1 MSTVLRQKKF
11 SDAQTLAF
19 QIFDKELS
27 VSAGAGSGKTS
38 VLVERFLRAVT
49 EQGISPR
56 RILAITFTDKAAG
69 EMKSRLVEECRHRNL
84 HDFRRDLETAY
95 ISTIHS
101 FCARIL
107 KENPIESGLDPN
119 FRIIG
124 EGEAEILAG
133 KLLDTLFE
141 EEASSARWMRIL
153 SEIGEEAA
161 RDTLRRFYDLT
172 RTAGGDESIFQISGT
187 SEEKERRKE
196 FVRVVRRFQA
206 MMNAEKKRL
215 SSYDFEDLL
224 FLTYRLL
231 SDKAPIQAAVRERYQ
246 KLFSLMLVDEYQDVS
261 PLQDKL
267 IDLLKSERNLFIV
280 GDIQQSIYGFRHA
293 EPEVFRRR
301 IGTHQKSPTA
311 RHIPLV
317 ENYRSRPEILDV
329 VNGFFSTIFPASEFL
344 TLEAKKSFT
353 QSRDQVVEL
362 LCLPQDKASDDACL
376 SGRQAD
382 ADTMRVREA
391 RRLAAWIQELV
402 HSDFKIEEEKGRER
416 PVRYGDIALL
426 LRTTTPVR
434 FYEKEL
440 AESDIPYEVVK
451 GKGFYDKPEIQ
462 DLVGFLTLIEDP
474 RDDIALAGV
483 LRSPIVGISDDTLYW
498 LSRCAKKR
506 LPEDPLSGIFSEMG
520 KTEELSGEDRQ
531 RLSRFED
538 LLFSLRNDKETLR
551 ISGVLER
558 MLEETDYESKLLFQ
572 TSGRRRVANVRKF
585 LRLARKFETNGVVG
599 VGDFVQFIGHFSER
613 ERLEPEAKIGG
624 QARDSVVLS
633 TIHAA
638 KGLEFPVV
646 IVADMGAKSQSKT
659 RGPFLAMAGVGLGQ
673 RIKEPGEEKSRDD
686 ETYQKIS
693 EILKAREEAEEWR
706 LLYVAMTRAKERL
719 LLSGSLALNKKDGD
733 FKNDNRWMSR
743 VCGALGFHPAR
754 ANDASIDFQGI
765 KVGLVTPI
773 LPAPVVES
781 THASPRGIEWP
792 SDFAKSLAARIDT
805 KFRGYEEIGDFT
817 VTDLLLKSLGDT
829 KNAEFFVDEKEW
841 ERSQE
846 DTDEAPR
853 NEYGTVFHAL
863 MEHLIFTKPSK
874 LHKKLA
880 IWKITERLSQSQK
893 EELWRSAVQ
902 FWEGPVAKEIR
913 RAEECFPELP
923 FIYKTKH
930 GILKGQ
936 IDLVF
941 KTKKGEWVVLDFKT
955 NKIGLAELETV
966 AGRYQWQLALYA
978 LVFHQ
983 LYGESPGKGV
993 LYFSCLNKTKEF
1005 LYLPSDFKKFEEELE
1020 KLFGA
1025 LAENSS
1031 ELGVGS

>member
-1 MSTVLRQKKF
+1 MVLHQKKF
-11 SDAQTLAF
+11 SEAQARVF

-49 EQGISPR
+49 EQGILPR

-69 EMKSRLVEECRHRNL
+69 EMKFRLVEECRKRNL

-119 FRIIG
+119 FRVMG

-161 RDTLRRFYDLT
+161 RDSIRRFYDLT
-172 RTAGGDESIFQISGT
+172 RASGGDESVFQISGG
-187 SEEKERRKE
+187 SEEKGRKKE
-196 FVRVVRRFQA
+196 FMRVVRRFQA
-206 MMNAEKKRL
+206 MINAEKRRL

-231 SDKAPIQAAVRERYQ
+231 SDKAPVQAAVRERYQ
-246 KLFSLMLVDEYQDVS
+246 KLFSLVLVDEYQDVS

-301 IGTHQKSPTA
+301 IGTHRKSPNA
-311 RHIPLV
+311 RHIPLA
-317 ENYRSRPEILDV
+317 ENYRSRPEILNV

-344 TLEAKKSFT
+344 ALEAKKPFAEV
-353 QSRDQVVEL
+353 RDKVVEL
-362 LCLPQDKASDDACL
+362 LCFPQDKASDD
-376 SGRQAD
+376 AD

-391 RRLAAWIQELV
+391 RRLAAWIREIV
-402 HSDFKIEEEKGRER
+402 HSGFKIEEEGRER
-416 PVRYGDIALL
+416 PVRYGDIAIL
-426 LRTTTPVR
+426 LRTTTPAR

-440 AESDIPYEVVK
+440 TEGHIPYEIVK

-462 DLVGFLTLIEDP
+462 DLTGFLTLIEDP

-483 LRSPIVGISDDTLYW
+483 LRSPIVGVSDDALYW
-498 LSRCAKKR
+498 LSRYAKKR
-506 LPEDPLSGIFSEMG
+506 LSEDPLSRIFVDMG
-520 KTEELSGEDRQ
+520 NTKELSGEDRQ
-531 RLSRFED
+531 KLSRFEA
-538 LLFSLRNDKETLR
+538 LLCSLRNDKETLR

-558 MLEETDYESKLLFQ
+558 MLEETDYETKLLFQ
-572 TSGRRRVANVRKF
+572 TGGPRRVANVRKF
-585 LRLARKFETNGVVG
+585 LSIARKFETNGVVG
-599 VGDFVQFIGHFSER
+599 VGDFVQFIGHFLER

-624 QARDSVVLS
+624 QTQDAVVLS

-646 IVADMGAKSQSKT
+646 IVADMGAKSHAKT

-673 RIKEPGEEKSRDD
+673 RVKEPGEKEPHDD

-693 EILKAREEAEEWR
+693 EILKVREEAEEWR

-733 FKNDNRWMSR
+733 FKNDNRWMNR
-743 VCGALGFHPAR
+743 VCGVLGFHPAR
-754 ANDASIDFQGI
+754 ANSSSIDFQGI
-765 KVGLVTPI
+765 KVGLVTSI
-773 LPAPVVES
+773 LPAPVAES
-781 THASPRGIEWP
+781 AHASPHGIEWP
-792 SDFAKSLAARIDT
+792 SDFAKSLSARIGT

-817 VTDLLLKSLGDT
+817 VTDLLLKSLEDK

-841 ERSQE
+841 EEGQE
-846 DTDEAPR
+846 DTDDAPR

-863 MEHLIFTKPSK
+863 MEHLILTRPSK

-880 IWKITERLSQSQK
+880 IWKITEKLSQSQK
-893 EELWRSAVQ
+893 EELWRSAVK

-941 KTKKGEWVVLDFKT
+941 KTNTGRWVVLDFKT

-978 LVFHQ
+978 LVFHK
-983 LYGESPGKGV
+983 LYGESPSKGA
-993 LYFSCLNKTKEF
+993 LYFSRLNKTKEF
-1005 LYLPSDFKKFEEELE
+1005 SYAPSDFKKFEEELE
-1020 KLFGA
+1020 RLFGA
-1025 LAENSS
+1025 LAQ
-1031 ELGVGS
+1031 GSDAA